1 MPAVTAR
8 LIRTAR
14 LDLQP
19 LRVTHAAEMAGVLA
33 DRGLYTF
40 TGGSPPTA
48 AGLRARYQRW
58 GAGAPDPAVSW
69 CNWVIRL
76 RAERRPA
83 GPVLAGTVLAGPVL
97 AGPVL
102 GGPVLVGPVLV
113 GTVQATVTG
122 PAGARAAEIAWV
134 VGAAWQGRG
143 IGGEAARGLVGWLRQ
158 LPVRTITAYIH
169 PDHHA
174 SAGVARAAGLSPTGR
189 RRDGEV
195 RWQLEISG
203 PP

>member
-19 LRVTHAAEMAGVLA
+19 LRVTHATEMAGVLA
-33 DRGLYTF
+33 GPGLYTF

-83 GPVLAGTVLAGPVL
+83 GPVL
-97 AGPVL
+97 
-102 GGPVLVGPVLV
+102 V
-113 GTVQATVTG
+113 GTVQATITG

-174 SAGVARAAGLSPTGR
+174 SAGVARSAGLAPTRR

>member
-83 GPVLAGTVLAGPVL
+83 GPVLAG
-97 AGPVL
+97 PVL
-102 GGPVLVGPVLV
+102 GGPVLV

>member
-83 GPVLAGTVLAGPVL
+83 GPVLAGPVL

>member
-1 MPAVTAR
+1 MVS
-8 LIRTAR
+8 
-14 LDLQP
+14 
-19 LRVTHAAEMAGVLA
+19 GA
-33 DRGLYTF
+33 DCF
-40 TGGSPPTA
+40 A
-48 AGLRARYQRW
+48 
-58 GAGAPDPAVSW
+58 
-69 CNWVIRL
+69 
-76 RAERRPA
+76 
-83 GPVLAGTVLAGPVL
+83 
-97 AGPVL
+97 
-102 GGPVLVGPVLV
+102 
-113 GTVQATVTG
+113 
-122 PAGARAAEIAWV
+122 AGARAAEIAWV

-174 SAGVARAAGLSPTGR
+174 SAGVARTAGLAPAAH

>member
-19 LRVTHAAEMAGVLA
+19 LRVTHATEMAGVLA
-33 DRGLYTF
+33 DPGLYTF

-83 GPVLAGTVLAGPVL
+83 GPVLAGPVLAGPVL

-102 GGPVLVGPVLV
+102 V
-113 GTVQATVTG
+113 GTVQATITG

-174 SAGVARAAGLSPTGR
+174 SAGVARSAGLAPTRR